1 MKLPRNSLL
10 CRFAGAVL
18 AVCALIAPASAAEI
32 RAIRAAEQDEGVR
45 VVIEADHQP
54 AYRMFSLAEQGM
66 RIVLDFPHLEWTVS
80 GAPAQTGEG
89 AGAGLVA
96 GYRYAHNT
104 AEISRLVLDLAVPA
118 QVTAQT
124 ILPPGA
130 DSPNYR
136 LVLDLAPVSAEAFAA
151 VSGAAQAA
159 PVFAGVEGEAQQA
172 AFVPAAA
179 GSGPTPAAV
188 ITSGPPESAI
198 DHPVIVID
206 AGHGGPDPGTIGVNK
221 NQEKAVTLAAALQL
235 RDILLATGRYE
246 VVLTRST
253 DVFLDLDERV
263 AIARDNDAGLYIS
276 LHADASESRNT
287 RGATVYTVN
296 DRGQARTRQRV
307 QSNTWEI
314 VERPQTQEVGNIL
327 LDLSMTDTKNQSST
341 FAEMLRED
349 VSDVTTM
356 VQNPHREENFAV
368 LLAPDVP
375 AVLLEMGFMSN
386 PTDEANLTSSG
397 YRKDLMEAVANSIDG
412 YFGSRLRRVAGN

>member
-32 RAIRAAEQDEGVR
+32 RAIRAAEQDDGVR
-45 VVIEADHQP
+45 IVIEADHQP

-104 AEISRLVLDLAVPA
+104 AEISRLVLDLAAPA

-159 PVFAGVEGEAQQA
+159 PVVAAAEGGAQQA
-172 AFVPAAA
+172 ALMPAAA

-188 ITSGPPESAI
+188 ITSAAPAI
-198 DHPVIVID
+198 DRPVIVID
-206 AGHGGPDPGTIGVNK
+206 PGHGGYQPGAIGVNGTH
-221 NQEKAVTLAAALQL
+221 EKTVTLAAALQL
-235 RDILLATGRYE
+235 RDILLATGRYD

-263 AIARDNDAGLYIS
+263 TIARDNDAGLYIS
-276 LHADASESRNT
+276 LHADASENLNT

-349 VSDVTTM
+349 VSEVTTM

-386 PTDEANLTSSG
+386 PSDEANLTSSA
-397 YRKDLMEAVANSIDG
+397 YRKDLMEAVANSIDE